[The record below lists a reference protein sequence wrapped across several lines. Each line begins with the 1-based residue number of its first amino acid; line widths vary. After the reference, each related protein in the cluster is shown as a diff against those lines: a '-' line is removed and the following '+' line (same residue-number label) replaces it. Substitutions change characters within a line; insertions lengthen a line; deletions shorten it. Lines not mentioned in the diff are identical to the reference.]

1 MNTASAVGRAKHQ
14 DSAALCCCTLSVE
27 HNIINHAAAKAYLPL
42 RQAPWQHPACGGT
55 FWYQNSFPWPCSA
68 WLSPLKRHLLALLS
82 VAFSSW
88 PCSAWLS
95 PLEQHLLVPWRC
107 TVFCNSFLLFNM
119 LTCNQGQ
126 QYSCSD
132 QNQQS
137 LRGDAPGRR

>member
-1 MNTASAVGRAKHQ
+1 MLQQRHTYLSGRRLGSIQ
-14 DSAALCCCTLSVE
+14 PVVVLF
-27 HNIINHAAAKAYLPL
+27 
-42 RQAPWQHPACGGT
+42 GT
-55 FWYQNSFPWPCSA
+55 KTPSLGLAQRGF
-68 WLSPLKRHLLALLS
+68 LLLNGI
-82 VAFSSW
+82 FW